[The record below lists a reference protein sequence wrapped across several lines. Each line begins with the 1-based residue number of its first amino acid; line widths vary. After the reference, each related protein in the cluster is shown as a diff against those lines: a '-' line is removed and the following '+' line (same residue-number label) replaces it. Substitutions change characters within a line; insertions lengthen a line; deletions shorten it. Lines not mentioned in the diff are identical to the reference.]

1 MQSLGPFQALA
12 DEFQIALGGCDA
24 TFRFLLE
31 HVLHID
37 LRRESHRINCAVGV
51 ASVILDQLQYAG
63 AAKSLERF
71 GVGRRLTE
79 LDGKQRDISR
89 NADFDARAGEKAI
102 FEADE
107 KIYNAFT
114 ARASAQPSTQCIY
127 GNGIIRVTDPGR
139 VTGTKR
145 KGRGNPALPVSAGSL
160 GLAVPTTTEAASTL
174 V

>member
-1 MQSLGPFQALA
+1 MFFDPTLTPGQLATDLAVGDDVDAGAL
-12 DEFQIALGGCDA
+12 QIADRKPGRMVLGG
-24 TFRFLLE
+24 FEPGL
-31 HVLHID
+31 
-37 LRRESHRINCAVGV
+37 G
-51 ASVILDQLQYAG
+51 
-63 AAKSLERF
+63 
-71 GVGRRLTE
+71 
-79 LDGKQRDISR
+79 QRGTDISR